1 MNDNKVSPA
10 APTDYKN
17 RQIVLIP
24 DQHEDGSWIY
34 QYSINEGGQT
44 RLESGKDESEGSFP
58 SREAAELAALEK
70 AKIVI
75 DLRSP
80 NRL

>member
-1 MNDNKVSPA
+1 MNENTRSPA
-10 APTDYKN
+10 APTEYKS
-17 RQIVLIP
+17 RQIVLAP
-24 DQHEDGSWIY
+24 DQQQDGSWVCQFVILE
-34 QYSINEGGQT
+34 SGPT
-44 RLESGKDESEGSFP
+44 RLESGKGESEGTFP

-70 AKIVI
+70 AKTII

>member
-1 MNDNKVSPA
+1 MNESTRSPA
-10 APTDYKN
+10 ALTEYKS
-17 RQIVLIP
+17 RQIVLTP
-24 DQHEDGSWIY
+24 DQQQDGSWVCQFVIRE
-34 QYSINEGGQT
+34 SGQS
-44 RLESGKDESEGSFP
+44 RLESGKGESEGSFP

-70 AKIVI
+70 AKIMI